1 MGLLG
6 HRIIR
11 NYVICRILPNLR
23 GVFLNRMIKVGLNK
37 MVRSE
42 QSYRVSLAGY
52 RVTKVMELTK

>member
-1 MGLLG
+1 MLG

-42 QSYRVSLAGY
+42 QSYRVSLVGY

>member
-1 MGLLG
+1 M
-6 HRIIR
+6 
-11 NYVICRILPNLR
+11 ICRILPNLR